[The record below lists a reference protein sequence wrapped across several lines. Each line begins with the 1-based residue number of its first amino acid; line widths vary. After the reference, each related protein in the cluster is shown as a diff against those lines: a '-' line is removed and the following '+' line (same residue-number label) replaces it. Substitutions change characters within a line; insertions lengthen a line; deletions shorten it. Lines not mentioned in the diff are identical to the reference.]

1 MGGSRELVTYT
12 YDPRTGEPTDLDTT
26 WATDTVLVANAAW
39 NAQGQREAWQL
50 GATAGP
56 EVHRSWTFAASSQRL
71 HRIKAGTTAGGIQIT
86 GIRYV
91 HDAVGNI
98 TRIRDDKNETGGV
111 DQIQCFE
118 YDDLYRLTEAYT
130 KGVTGYCNGT
140 HDAVGDGAYNY
151 LYEYNAIGRILKLRD
166 RDDVGNHLIDWD
178 YGNAAVNAGPHAAH
192 NWDPTGAASVNY
204 AYDENGNMTSRG
216 GDTMTFDANNRL
228 VDYDDGTTTTEFVYD
243 ADGNRILRLGTDDT
257 TYIGGIY
264 ETNGTVETAYY
275 TFAGETVA
283 MRTKDTASDKRYWL
297 ITDRLGSTINTVDA
311 TNTSNVSTH
320 LYYPFGQERGTTA
333 GSGTDRMYTGQVSDA
348 ADTGLLFYNARYYDP
363 ALRLFTAADTIIP
376 DPANPQTFNRY
387 AYVNNNPIRFADPS
401 GHETCDLETGVC
413 WSDTDYSAQS
423 RLTQQCRCNV
433 TTNMYGTYW
442 SNIPVGDDGFP
453 LRNGIP
459 DGVIIQP
466 PNGDGAGH
474 RAYDHS
480 DLAKGSMSWLPEMIL
495 TLVAGEALALL
506 TGQIARPFVT
516 RLVTRSIQRSA
527 SNATRT
533 TSAVDDV
540 GLSNRGLV
548 PAAGT
553 RVRPAGVPDEWRIVP
568 TRGDGGVRYYDPT
581 NPGNSVRVMQGN
593 PNSPFPNSQAPYV
606 RGSTMANRLM

>member
-1 MGGSRELVTYT
+1 
-12 YDPRTGEPTDLDTT
+12 
-26 WATDTVLVANAAW
+26 
-39 NAQGQREAWQL
+39 
-50 GATAGP
+50 
-56 EVHRSWTFAASSQRL
+56 
-71 HRIKAGTTAGGIQIT
+71 
-86 GIRYV
+86 
-91 HDAVGNI
+91 
-98 TRIRDDKNETGGV
+98 
-111 DQIQCFE
+111 
-118 YDDLYRLTEAYT
+118 
-130 KGVTGYCNGT
+130 
-140 HDAVGDGAYNY
+140 
-151 LYEYNAIGRILKLRD
+151 
-166 RDDVGNHLIDWD
+166 
-178 YGNAAVNAGPHAAH
+178 
-192 NWDPTGAASVNY
+192 
-204 AYDENGNMTSRG
+204 
-216 GDTMTFDANNRL
+216 MTFDANNRL

-527 SNATRT
+527 SNATSVAGRLTRGSNGLFGSNPTALKPRT
-533 TSAVDDV
+533 SGGFVRDAGREVQVFQTELSGGSSAAERFFASQTGVVPSSAVQTIEAN
-540 GLSNRGLV
+540 GLRYTIRPSGHGAPTVEVFDAL
-548 PAAGT
+548 AAT
-553 RVRPAGVPDEWRIVP
+553 VEKIRFV
-568 TRGDGGVRYYDPT
+568 
-581 NPGNSVRVMQGN
+581 S
-593 PNSPFPNSQAPYV
+593 
-606 RGSTMANRLM
+606 GSS